1 MLSEDDHAR
10 LVEDYRRESVMAR
23 AAAPVRDELTRLAA
37 ALADLSP
44 TARFLI
50 EDRLK
55 HVHLQDLEARAGTT
69 ADESTRH
76 MKGGGRRTIAQV
88 MKHRCPRAR
97 LLIAVRT
104 ALAKYIPKPRNC
116 EILAAAET
124 VLLEC
129 GAPIKGLRHVL
140 DKLA

>member
-55 HVHLQDLEARAGTT
+55 YVDLQDLEARAGTT
-69 ADESTRH
+69 
-76 MKGGGRRTIAQV
+76 GR
-88 MKHRCPRAR
+88 
-97 LLIAVRT
+97 
-104 ALAKYIPKPRNC
+104 
-116 EILAAAET
+116 
-124 VLLEC
+124 
-129 GAPIKGLRHVL
+129 
-140 DKLA
+140 